1 MLVTNYVSLSDK
13 SKVSVTNMLP
23 IFFNLT
29 LIKPTYRRSSMES
42 IQPSHVR
49 AISKFV
55 ALDPILASYN
65 VLFIIYEHKVLSKET
80 ENSLE
85 AVVFEH
91 VCV

>member
-1 MLVTNYVSLSDK
+1 
-13 SKVSVTNMLP
+13 
-23 IFFNLT
+23 
-29 LIKPTYRRSSMES
+29 MES